1 VLLAYRC
8 ALASPRVTARGIEA
22 SEFPLLADRHGVH
35 SVPAVV
41 VDGRPRWA
49 GNVPERLFV
58 DRLLAAT
65 GP

>member
-22 SEFPLLADRHGVH
+22 GEFPGLAGRHGVQ

-41 VDGRPRWA
+41 VDGHARWA
-49 GNVPERLFV
+49 GNVPEHAFV
-58 DRLLAAT
+58 DRLLAAVAA
-65 GP
+65 